1 MRWVQVVENDEAVAD
16 LARLK
21 LTKVNTLNAEGSLLT
36 FLTNVSSALGQ
47 VFIELN
53 LLRLFVLILWVIA
66 SASQFQNWL
75 LITRAFNV
83 ADLDWQVQS
92 VLLGLE
98 RTEQGE
104 NVADLV

>member
-1 MRWVQVVENDEAVAD
+1 MQVVENDEAVAD

-21 LTKVNTLNAEGSLLT
+21 LTKVNTLNAEGSLLP

-47 VFIELN
+47 VFVELN
-53 LLRLFVLILWVIA
+53 LLRLFVLVLWVIA

-83 ADLDWQVQS
+83 ADLDWQVNS
-92 VLLGLE
+92 VVLGLE
-98 RTEQGE
+98 RSEEHVDVLG
-104 NVADLV
+104 VVGG